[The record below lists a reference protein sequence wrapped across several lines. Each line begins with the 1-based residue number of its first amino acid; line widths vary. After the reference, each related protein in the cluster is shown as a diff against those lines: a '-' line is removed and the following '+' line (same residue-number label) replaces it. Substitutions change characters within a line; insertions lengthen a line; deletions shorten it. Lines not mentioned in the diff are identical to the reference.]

1 MSNNASVFHDAA
13 LQQRQLEALKQKQQ
27 QQQQRE
33 PDVQNAPE
41 QQQQQQ
47 SDVAPAAT
55 IDTLIED
62 LKAFEHEFLNDD
74 FNIDSSG
81 KPTVPSDDLG
91 AAGENVIME
100 EGDGHAGEFIL
111 AYEVV
116 QDNEDDEDEAPTTN
130 HQNNVSRDELR
141 EVTLAQE
148 SGPVENDD
156 EMENEVLVVTLDHD
170 ADEVA
175 ENERVESHAMDSE
188 SRKEV
193 IIPETE
199 GVEDLPANEI
209 QDHRKKHTS
218 TNDSNGEIREILITN
233 DSHDAVTSQDET
245 GREMATQYFT
255 PTATVDVTVQNS
267 EDVGE
272 PYEVIEDSEDDEG
285 GSPLQDDTTKANAIS
300 PIENESAGQDEA
312 EKTDRVEDVVDDS
325 DNDNE
330 GEETPAPATIHF
342 FETQPQS
349 DLALESDNNKNEA
362 ELHIPTTQATTTT
375 QSSSDPTK
383 ETKLNPDSSLTS
395 EGNLMEAFTST
406 QLSPHSRHQHKH
418 LEDQNFFATSPI
430 LPRQTQSTDS
440 PSGWTA
446 FNPSGRVVS
455 LEPGVTQSQYSE
467 FEFTPTGDEE
477 SGGLEEDEGNDEKR
491 VEADREVEVEV
502 EEDEEEE
509 DEEEKEVPLKKRVRI
524 EEDSQTQKPWIVVP
538 DSCVQDEIYESQE
551 DVDGENV
558 QEDEGE
564 EMEVDVADGLEEESE
579 DDEELVLEVEEAD
592 ELPCDFVLGGVK
604 VYHSQY
610 RPPNVFSLSEI
621 VSEAFGRLCE

>member
-1 MSNNASVFHDAA
+1 NFQLTDEQCKVPGDQVLKTHMQIPDAAKPIGYINASVFHDAA

-41 QQQQQQ
+41 QQQQ

-81 KPTVPSDDLG
+81 KPAVPSDDLRPV
-91 AAGENVIME
+91 GEDVIME

-116 QDNEDDEDEAPTTN
+116 QDDEEGEDEAPTTN
-130 HQNNVSRDELR
+130 HQDNVSRDELR
-141 EVTLAQE
+141 EVILAQE
-148 SGPVENDD
+148 SDPVEIDD
-156 EMENEVLVVTLDHD
+156 EMENEVLVVTLHHD
-170 ADEVA
+170 ADVVA
-175 ENERVESHAMDSE
+175 DNEGVESHAMDSE

-199 GVEDLPANEI
+199 CVEDLPANEI

-218 TNDSNGEIREILITN
+218 TDDSNGEIREILITN

-300 PIENESAGQDEA
+300 PIEDESAGQDEA
-312 EKTDRVEDVVDDS
+312 EKSDRVEDVVDDS

-330 GEETPAPATIHF
+330 GEENPAPASSHF

-349 DLALESDNNKNEA
+349 DLALENENDKNEA
-362 ELHIPTTQATTTT
+362 EPHIPTTQAITTT

-383 ETKLNPDSSLTS
+383 ETELNPDSSLTS

-406 QLSPHSRHQHKH
+406 QLSPHSHHQHKH
-418 LEDQNFFATSPI
+418 LEDQSFFATSPI

-477 SGGLEEDEGNDEKR
+477 SGGLEEDEGNDENG

-502 EEDEEEE
+502 EGEDEEEE
-509 DEEEKEVPLKKRVRI
+509 EEEEEEEVPLKKRVRI

-538 DSCVQDEIYESQE
+538 DSCVEDEIYESEE
-551 DVDGENV
+551 DLDGENV

-564 EMEVDVADGLEEESE
+564 EMEVDVADGLEEE
-579 DDEELVLEVEEAD
+579 
-592 ELPCDFVLGGVK
+592 
-604 VYHSQY
+604 
-610 RPPNVFSLSEI
+610 
-621 VSEAFGRLCE
+621 